1 MAGSS
6 ESTLRSRC
14 SRATSPGA
22 SWQLRP
28 RLSASSRVRGV
39 CVAQVHEDGEG
50 VAEGFE
56 LLADLVDE
64 PVAAKLGAGPAS
76 GSFMARR
83 KSSVMASMFRC
94 TPSWL
99 PVMAATRAAAMWPAV
114 LIGSPGWPARWG
126 AGVGVVFVSASFAGA
141 LPVQAVAGGQPE
153 RDAGSW
159 GVVLWGAP
167 GCGRRWAV

>member
-64 PVAAKLGAGPAS
+64 PVAAKLGAGPVS
-76 GSFMARR
+76 GSLMARR
-83 KSSVMASMFRC
+83 QVEVLASLYWC
-94 TPSWL
+94 PPSW
-99 PVMAATRAAAMWPAV
+99 VTGMGETRA
-114 LIGSPGWPARWG
+114 G
-126 AGVGVVFVSASFAGA
+126 GV
-141 LPVQAVAGGQPE
+141 
-153 RDAGSW
+153 W
-159 GVVLWGAP
+159 
-167 GCGRRWAV
+167 